1 MDLVIKVTNIIR
13 GGKGS
18 VCHQRIITFWNEVD
32 TEYGD
37 SQLHMDIKWMSRIK
51 YLERFY
57 GLRSDILVFLENTQT
72 RAVHRKIF
80 FPSCAEIRKESLE
93 CEEQI
98 QNTKQTLK
106 SYRNNSRIV
115 SKNSTRWNRKLPYSP
130 SLLWSVHSHRT
141 CRSNFASYRQ
151 TLYLKCNKTGAT
163 IYITGRSKNDLEKT
177 ASEIKKRGGSPIP
190 VQLDHNNDL
199 AVEQFFERV
208 KNEQNGQLDLLVNNA
223 YSGAEIINECMGKSF
238 YESPTPDLWD
248 KINGVGLRNHYLC
261 TVYASRIMVE
271 NKTACDR
278 MAADCAVELRN
289 KNVTMVSIWPGPVK
303 TEEITNRVL
312 ENSKALDGMKR
323 IFETGES
330 TEFTGMAIVKL
341 ASDPCKIQ
349 CTGKVLLTSCLARE
363 YGITDLNGTI
373 TGDIKMK
380 DEDERSVV
388 LGKSEGEIEQEEEA
402 DDKMTDK
409 DTNQHRGI
417 KRRLST
423 CQTEDE
429 DHSVDSNILIIP
441 METENEINYNRIIS
455 IDLAYAFPSDIS
467 LEKIKWDNL

>member
-1 MDLVIKVTNIIR
+1 MSLKGKIAIVTGASQGI
-13 GGKGS
+13 GKG
-18 VCHQRIITFWNEVD
+18 T
-32 TEYGD
+32 
-37 SQLHMDIKWMSRIK
+37 
-51 YLERFY
+51 
-57 GLRSDILVFLENTQT
+57 
-72 RAVHRKIF
+72 
-80 FPSCAEIRKESLE
+80 SL
-93 CEEQI
+93 QI
-98 QNTKQTLK
+98 GE
-106 SYRNNSRIV
+106 
-115 SKNSTRWNRKLPYSP
+115 
-130 SLLWSVHSHRT
+130 
-141 CRSNFASYRQ
+141 A
-151 TLYLKCNKTGAT
+151 GAT

-271 NKTACDR
+271 NKTGLIVNISSIGGLKYLYNVPYGIGKAACDQ

-349 CTGKVLLTSCLARE
+349 CTGKVLLTSCLARK

-373 TGDIKMK
+373 TGDMCSIK
-380 DEDERSVV
+380 
-388 LGKSEGEIEQEEEA
+388 
-402 DDKMTDK
+402 
-409 DTNQHRGI
+409 
-417 KRRLST
+417 
-423 CQTEDE
+423 
-429 DHSVDSNILIIP
+429 NILQIRGYNWISSLIP
-441 METENEINYNRIIS
+441 SFITVPTFFIHYLSNK
-455 IDLAYAFPSDIS
+455 F
-467 LEKIKWDNL
+467 